1 MWDFFLYFC
10 STFLKPYRQVTD
22 MKKHLFSL
30 VTLLVTVASGLS
42 AQSSGYPEF
51 AQGYDDCFGGDLAH
65 VVVMQHV
72 TKEKIDMFIA
82 DLIEELP
89 QGIPGAPAPS
99 HQNATEKTLRD
110 GQLLIR
116 QDNQTYNANGVQVK

>member
-1 MWDFFLYFC
+1 M
-10 STFLKPYRQVTD
+10 
-22 MKKHLFSL
+22 

-51 AQGYDDCFGGDLAH
+51 AQGYDDRFGGDLAH

-89 QGIPGAPAPS
+89 EGIPGTPAPS

-110 GQLLIR
+110 GQLLIHQNNR
-116 QDNQTYNANGVQVK
+116 TYTANGVQVK